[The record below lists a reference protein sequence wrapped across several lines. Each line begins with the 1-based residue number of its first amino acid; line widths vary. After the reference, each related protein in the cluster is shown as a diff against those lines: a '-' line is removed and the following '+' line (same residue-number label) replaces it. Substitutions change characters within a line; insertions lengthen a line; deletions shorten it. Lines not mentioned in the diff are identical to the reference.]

1 MEKLAADV
9 NRFLSNEMRLQQITA
24 ENNILLQRT
33 KQLETK
39 MNRLKQ
45 QGETPCKKDE
55 SVLNAMV
62 SKSLYLLA
70 EVHTLQTVG
79 TLLVPQR
86 SLQTMT
92 RNRYNQLMDRF
103 RQRLYYKRQQRTK
116 NLKRLHHL
124 DFKIWQ

>member
-1 MEKLAADV
+1 MEKLVHDV
-9 NRFLSNEMRLQQITA
+9 NNENRLLQIKA
-24 ENNILLQRT
+24 ENNILLQQT

-39 MNRLKQ
+39 INRLKQ
-45 QGETPCKKDE
+45 RGETPFKKDE

-103 RQRLYYKRQQRTK
+103 RQRLYYKRLQRTK
-116 NLKRLHHL
+116 NVKRLHHL
-124 DFKIWQ
+124 DFKIVQ

>member
-79 TLLVPQR
+79 TLLISQR

-103 RQRLYYKRQQRTK
+103 KQRLYYKRQQRTK